1 MVREMM
7 TMLDSVPSVRAVPTS
22 PEACPMCASSTL
34 VMIALV
40 FGDANSAM
48 PEPITSWTSVTTHSD
63 DAPSREEASKRPT
76 PHTAMPIVAM
86 MSAPCLSAIR
96 PPSGEINT

>member
-22 PEACPMCASSTL
+22 PDACPMWASSTL

-40 FGDANSAM
+40 FGDANSAV
-48 PEPITSWTSVTTHSD
+48 PEPITS
-63 DAPSREEASKRPT
+63 
-76 PHTAMPIVAM
+76 
-86 MSAPCLSAIR
+86 
-96 PPSGEINT
+96 

>member
-63 DAPSREEASKRPT
+63 DAPSREEASKKADAAHRYADCGDDVRAVPVRHT
-76 PHTAMPIVAM
+76 PAE
-86 MSAPCLSAIR
+86 R
-96 PPSGEINT
+96 

>member
-40 FGDANSAM
+40 FGDANSAD

-63 DAPSREEASKRPT
+63 DAPSEGRGQQQADAAHRY
-76 PHTAMPIVAM
+76 ADRGDDVRAV
-86 MSAPCLSAIR
+86 PC
-96 PPSGEINT
+96 PPYARQAVK

>member
-1 MVREMM
+1 
-7 TMLDSVPSVRAVPTS
+7 
-22 PEACPMCASSTL
+22 MCASSTL

-63 DAPSREEASKRPT
+63 DAPSREEASSRPT